1 MKRVVR
7 FETETFHEFQLQLGR
22 SGSLAMGIMGDY
34 VGGGMPFD
42 FEMVLIER
50 LCGAMN

>member
-1 MKRVVR
+1 MSFSCNSEGVVHLR
-7 FETETFHEFQLQLGR
+7 WALWATML
-22 SGSLAMGIMGDY
+22 
-34 VGGGMPFD
+34 GGGMPFD